1 MVKPDTTTPSRTSA
15 QLVRQGVRDLLASSA
30 SYNVLPADRR
40 RKIAKDTVR
49 VAAYMVDPQGL
60 LTAEF
65 RSPLLAGVV
74 LSETGPRSAGFG
86 KPVLDAIQ
94 MSPRSMDALLAA
106 VDFPSFVA
114 DLIQGVFGAI
124 VNASVKQM
132 EAYAALITAVSLSV
146 DQFVQANITEDSA
159 RHALVNEFP
168 NAASWAGAGTLRLK
182 LHAPARSPNLTMLAA
197 AIGLRELVDEP
208 QRAREVKRVIAGA
221 RRRLARNRQQI
232 LATMILMGI
241 NRMVFMDGAVA
252 PKSLR

>member
-15 QLVRQGVRDLLASSA
+15 QLVRQGVRDLLASTA

-74 LSETGPRSAGFG
+74 LSETGRRSAGFG

-94 MSPRSMDALLAA
+94 MSPRSMDNLLAA

-114 DLIQGVFGAI
+114 DLIQGVFGA
-124 VNASVKQM
+124 
-132 EAYAALITAVSLSV
+132 SLRRADHGRV
-146 DQFVQANITEDSA
+146 TVGGPICPGEHHRRFSA
-159 RHALVNEFP
+159 TCAGERVPECRLLGRRRHAAPEAPRACPLAEPVD
-168 NAASWAGAGTLRLK
+168 AG
-182 LHAPARSPNLTMLAA
+182 
-197 AIGLRELVDEP
+197 
-208 QRAREVKRVIAGA
+208 
-221 RRRLARNRQQI
+221 RRHRTA
-232 LATMILMGI
+232 
-241 NRMVFMDGAVA
+241 
-252 PKSLR
+252 

>member
-1 MVKPDTTTPSRTSA
+1 MVKLDTSTPSRNSA
-15 QLVRQGVRDLLASSA
+15 QLVREGVRDLLASSP
-30 SYNVLPADRR
+30 SYHVLAADRR

-49 VAAYMVDPQGL
+49 VAAYMVDPQRL
-60 LTAEF
+60 LAAEF

-74 LSETGPRSAGFG
+74 LSEPGRRSADFS
-86 KPVLDAIQ
+86 KPVPDTIQ
-94 MSPRSMDALLAA
+94 MNPRSMDTLLAA

-124 VNASVKQM
+124 VNASVQQM

-168 NAASWAGAGTLRLK
+168 NAACWAGAGTRRLK
-182 LHAPARSPNLTMLAA
+182 LHAPARSPSLTMLAA
-197 AIGLRELVDEP
+197 AIGLREPVAEP
-208 QRAREVKRVIAGA
+208 QQVREVKRIIAGA

-241 NRMVFMDGAVA
+241 NRMVFMHGAVS
-252 PKSLR
+252 PKLSR